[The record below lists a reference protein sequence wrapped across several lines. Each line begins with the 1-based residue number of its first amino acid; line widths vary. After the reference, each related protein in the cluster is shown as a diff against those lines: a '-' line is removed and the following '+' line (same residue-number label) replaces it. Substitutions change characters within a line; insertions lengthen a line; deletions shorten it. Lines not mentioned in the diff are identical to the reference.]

1 MCNLCIINYPH
12 TPKVWCPAHRNEL
25 AIQHASMKDQT
36 KKNPETGEV
45 TKITTSTN
53 LVQDFTEA
61 AKEVNKYF
69 RYLTVNL
76 DLVFTF

>member
-1 MCNLCIINYPH
+1 
-12 TPKVWCPAHRNEL
+12 
-25 AIQHASMKDQT
+25 MKDQT